1 MKRGFVPLLAAGIVL
16 AASGCVGEAR
26 GERSI
31 EATVDRSVPMSEM
44 IERFNAGQPVV
55 KALTGAAES
64 RDALIA
70 ELVQAMERADTAAI
84 RRLTLTRAEWGQLY
98 FPTSRYA
105 TAPYELPPEIAYMLS
120 ASASEKGLSRL
131 LQRLGG
137 RDLALQGY
145 RCTESAVE
153 DRNRYWSECTL
164 QYELPG
170 EERVER
176 RLFQAIIERNG
187 KYKILSFANDF

>member
-1 MKRGFVPLLAAGIVL
+1 MATSIVL
-16 AASGCVGEAR
+16 AASSCVGEAR
-26 GERSI
+26 GERGS

-44 IERFNAGQPVV
+44 IERFNAGEPVV
-55 KALTGAAES
+55 KELTGGMDS

-70 ELVQAMERADTAAI
+70 ELVQAIKRADTG
-84 RRLTLTRAEWGQLY
+84 TLSQLAVSRAEWGQLY

-137 RDLALQGY
+137 RDLAFQGY
-145 RCTESAVE
+145 RCAESAVE

-170 EERVER
+170 EERLEH
-176 RLFQAIIERNG
+176 RLFQALIERDG